1 MPDPTPTPTP
11 EPFQLPAGVADAVAE
26 LARRWESR
34 GLVVSMFGSFARG
47 EARRDSDIDLAVE
60 WTGKRQGERDESLW
74 CEFLAD
80 VDRLP
85 TVRRI
90 DVVDVSTAEESFIK
104 SIRPQFRRVA

>member
-1 MPDPTPTPTP
+1 MSAPA
-11 EPFQLPAGVADAVAE
+11 PFQLPSGVSDAVAD

-34 GLVVSMFGSFARG
+34 GLVISMFGSFARG
-47 EARRDSDIDLAVE
+47 DARRDSDIDLAVE
-60 WTGKRQGERDESLW
+60 WSGMLKGERDESLW
-74 CEFLAD
+74 REFLAE

-104 SIRPQFRRVA
+104 AIRPQFRRVA